1 MVLELNCFPRLS
13 MSKDEDLF
21 KFSLESLEHEAV
33 GSQLVYFSKSL
44 GKCDKLCV
52 LDHWVLIA
60 LLI

>member
-1 MVLELNCFPRLS
+1 MG
-13 MSKDEDLF
+13 KDEDLF

-44 GKCDKLCV
+44 SKCYKLCV